1 MKQLAMVLFALFV
14 LAACNNKSKS
24 NTEVLSA
31 APDTLQTILHVE
43 GMTCDHCE
51 MTVQGSV
58 AGLAGLVSI
67 EANHVDSST
76 VVKYD
81 ASQLSLKQ
89 ITEAIEKKGYKVVG
103 EK

>member
-1 MKQLAMVLFALFV
+1 MKRILVVFFALFV
-14 LAACNNKSKS
+14 LAACNSNTKS
-24 NTEVLSA
+24 NSEELSA
-31 APDTLQTILHVE
+31 TPDTLQTLLHVE

-58 AGLAGLVSI
+58 AGLSGIVSI

-81 ASQLSLKQ
+81 TSQISLKQ
-89 ITEAIEKKGYKVVG
+89 ISEAIEKKGYQVVG